1 MTTVLEWPGK
11 AAAFALGRRLIAEAD
26 TESRL
31 DGDERG
37 PGPRLGEGI
46 PERESH
52 LGERTRERGGR
63 LGDGSPEQGSRLGD
77 GRPHLRKTDGSCHAP
92 DPHENLLIVGDNLPG
107 LTALLATHRRRVKV
121 VYIDPPYNTGNAH
134 TYKDHGH
141 DHASWLSFMT
151 PRLLLARELMRDDGV
166 LFLHLD
172 DKESAWAQLLGHEI
186 FGEDNSLGTLIHQRA
201 KGGGNARSFVRGHDY
216 VHVWGRDANLVG
228 PFLTEKKSPAKLEV
242 IDGRRMLVETD
253 VLRAGF
259 GRYARGSERRLM
271 YEDIVAV
278 KGAKKL
284 AEVDAKLATGE
295 YILRPWGSEGKHAV
309 VRVTPAEK
317 ASSKMYSI
325 IKALG
330 GQNDLEPLGL
340 AGVFSYPKPV
350 ELVKA
355 LVASQTF
362 FDPDAVVLDFFAG
375 SGTTAHAVMAANSR
389 DAGARSFVLVQT
401 PEPLRSKTARDVVAA
416 GGADGGDSAG
426 SAGGA
431 GGAGGASSAGSAG
444 GADGGDSAGSADGAG
459 SKGGG
464 VSAAGAYGEAAGRGD
479 DTTSD
484 SHTEDD
490 AAFPTISELTAE
502 RIRRA
507 AKVHSPDL
515 AFTQLEVTEL
525 GRTE

>member
-11 AAAFALGRRLIAEAD
+11 AAAFALGRRLIAEAE
-26 TESRL
+26 TGPYTGE
-31 DGDERG
+31 GERG
-37 PGPRLGEGI
+37 PEPHFGGSVPD
-46 PERESH
+46 RE
-52 LGERTRERGGR
+52 GR
-63 LGDGSPEQGSRLGD
+63 LGG
-77 GRPHLRKTDGSCHAP
+77 GRPHLRDGEGAAHVP
-92 DPHENLLIVGDNLPG
+92 DPHENLLIVGDNLPA
-107 LTALLATHRRRVKV
+107 LTALLATHRGLVKV

-151 PRLLLARELMRDDGV
+151 PRLLLARELMREDGV

-216 VHVWGRDANLVG
+216 VHVWARDASQVG

-278 KGAKKL
+278 KGEKKL
-284 AEVDAKLATGE
+284 AEVNAKLASGE
-295 YILRPWGSEGKHAV
+295 YILRPWGTEGKHAV

-340 AGVFSYPKPV
+340 GGVFSYPKPV

-362 FDPDAVVLDFFAG
+362 FDPDAIVLDFFAG
-375 SGTTAHAVMAANSR
+375 SGTTAQAVMAANER
-389 DAGARSFVLVQT
+389 DEGSRSFVLVQT
-401 PEPLRSKTARDVVAA
+401 PEPLRSKNAKAVVTA
-416 GGADGGDSAG
+416 SG
-426 SAGGA
+426 S
-431 GGAGGASSAGSAG
+431 
-444 GADGGDSAGSADGAG
+444 
-459 SKGGG
+459 
-464 VSAAGAYGEAAGRGD
+464 
-479 DTTSD
+479 SD
-484 SHTEDD
+484 AE
-490 AAFPTISELTAE
+490 FPTISELTAE

-507 AKVHSPDL
+507 ADIHSPGL
-515 AFTQLEVTEL
+515 SFTQLEVIE
-525 GRTE
+525 

>member
-1 MTTVLEWPGK
+1 MTTVLDWPGK
-11 AAAFALGRRLIAEAD
+11 ARAFALGRRL
-26 TESRL
+26 L
-31 DGDERG
+31 DG
-37 PGPRLGEGI
+37 PQ
-46 PERESH
+46 
-52 LGERTRERGGR
+52 TR
-63 LGDGSPEQGSRLGD
+63 LGDGGTPYLPDSR
-77 GRPHLRKTDGSCHAP
+77 
-92 DPHENLLIVGDNLPG
+92 ENLLVVGDNLPA
-107 LTALLATHRRRVKV
+107 LTAMLATHRRRVKV

-141 DHASWLSFMT
+141 DHASWLSFMA

-201 KGGGNARSFVRGHDY
+201 KGGGNAPSFVRGHDY
-216 VHVWGRDANLVG
+216 VHVWGRDANRVG
-228 PFLTEKKSPAKLEV
+228 PFLTEKKSPAKLEI

-271 YEDIVAV
+271 YEDILAV

-284 AEVDAKLATGE
+284 AEVDAKLAAGE
-295 YILRPWGSEGKHAV
+295 YILRPWGDAGKHAV

-340 AGVFSYPKPV
+340 GGVFSYPKPV

-355 LVASQTF
+355 LVTSQTF
-362 FDPDAVVLDFFAG
+362 FDPEAIVLDFFAG
-375 SGTTAHAVMAANSR
+375 SGTTAQAVMEANER
-389 DAGARSFVLVQT
+389 DGGSRSFVLVQT
-401 PEPLRSKTARDVVAA
+401 PEPLRSKNARAVVAERGRNA
-416 GGADGGDSAG
+416 RADGSRVEE
-426 SAGGA
+426 GGRA
-431 GGAGGASSAGSAG
+431 RAH
-444 GADGGDSAGSADGAG
+444 
-459 SKGGG
+459 
-464 VSAAGAYGEAAGRGD
+464 EGRAE
-479 DTTSD
+479 DTEFPAISD
-484 SHTEDD
+484 
-490 AAFPTISELTAE
+490 LTAE

-507 AKVHSPDL
+507 ADIHSPGL
-515 AFTQLEVTEL
+515 RFTRLDVVEDE
-525 GRTE
+525 

>member
-11 AAAFALGRRLIAEAD
+11 AAAFALGRRLIAESD
-26 TESRL
+26 SGPRPGGSEREPRSGL
-31 DGDERG
+31 DEGL
-37 PGPRLGEGI
+37 PGREPRLGEG
-46 PERESH
+46 
-52 LGERTRERGGR
+52 
-63 LGDGSPEQGSRLGD
+63 
-77 GRPHLRKTDGSCHAP
+77 RPHLRDVEGGDHVP
-92 DPHENLLIVGDNLPG
+92 DPHENLLIVGDNLPA
-107 LTALLATHRRRVKV
+107 LSALLATHRGQVKV

-151 PRLLLARELMRDDGV
+151 PRLMLARELMREDGV
-166 LFLHLD
+166 IFLHLD

-186 FGEDNSLGTLIHQRA
+186 FGEGNSLGTLIHQRA

-216 VHVWGRDANLVG
+216 VHVWAREAGRVG

-278 KGAKKL
+278 KGERKL

-295 YILRPWGSEGKHAV
+295 YILRPWGTEGKHAV

-340 AGVFSYPKPV
+340 GGVFSYPKPV
-350 ELVKA
+350 ELVRA

-362 FDPDAVVLDFFAG
+362 FDPDAIVLDFFAG
-375 SGTTAHAVMAANSR
+375 SGTTAQAVMAANER
-389 DAGARSFVLVQT
+389 DQGSRSFVLVQT
-401 PEPLRSKTARDVVAA
+401 PEPLLSKNAKAVVV
-416 GGADGGDSAG
+416 GGGTDR
-426 SAGGA
+426 
-431 GGAGGASSAGSAG
+431 
-444 GADGGDSAGSADGAG
+444 AGSADI
-459 SKGGG
+459 GGDAEFP
-464 VSAAGAYGEAAGRGD
+464 SI
-479 DTTSD
+479 SD
-484 SHTEDD
+484 
-490 AAFPTISELTAE
+490 LTAE

-507 AKVHSPDL
+507 ADIHSPGL
-515 AFTQLEVTEL
+515 AFTELEVVD
-525 GRTE
+525 GDQSAAASIG

>member
-11 AAAFALGRRLIAEAD
+11 AAAFALGRRLIADAEAGP
-26 TESRL
+26 SL
-31 DGDERG
+31 GDGERG
-37 PGPRLGEGI
+37 P
-46 PERESH
+46 ESH
-52 LGERTRERGGR
+52 LGGGALEREGR
-63 LGDGSPEQGSRLGD
+63 LGG
-77 GRPHLRKTDGSCHAP
+77 GRPHLRDGEGAAHVP
-92 DPHENLLIVGDNLPG
+92 DPHENLLIVGDNLPA
-107 LTALLATHRRRVKV
+107 LTALLATHRGLVKV

-151 PRLLLARELMRDDGV
+151 PRLLLARELMREDGV

-201 KGGGNARSFVRGHDY
+201 TGGGNARSFVRGHDY
-216 VHVWGRDANLVG
+216 VHVWARDASRVG

-278 KGAKKL
+278 KGEKKL
-284 AEVDAKLATGE
+284 AEVDAKLASGE
-295 YILRPWGSEGKHAV
+295 YILRPWGTEGKHAV

-340 AGVFSYPKPV
+340 GGVFSYPKPV

-362 FDPDAVVLDFFAG
+362 FDPDAIVLDFFAG
-375 SGTTAHAVMAANSR
+375 SGTTAQAVMAANER
-389 DAGARSFVLVQT
+389 DEGSRSFVLVQT
-401 PEPLRSKTARDVVAA
+401 PEPLRSKNAKAVVTA
-416 GGADGGDSAG
+416 SG
-426 SAGGA
+426 S
-431 GGAGGASSAGSAG
+431 
-444 GADGGDSAGSADGAG
+444 
-459 SKGGG
+459 
-464 VSAAGAYGEAAGRGD
+464 
-479 DTTSD
+479 SD
-484 SHTEDD
+484 AE
-490 AAFPTISELTAE
+490 FPTISELTAE

-507 AKVHSPDL
+507 SDIHSPGL
-515 AFTQLEVTEL
+515 SYTQLEVIE
-525 GRTE
+525 

>member
-11 AAAFALGRRLIAEAD
+11 VAAFALGRRLIADAEAGP
-26 TESRL
+26 SL
-31 DGDERG
+31 GDGELG
-37 PGPRLGEGI
+37 P
-46 PERESH
+46 ESH
-52 LGERTRERGGR
+52 LGGGALEREGR
-63 LGDGSPEQGSRLGD
+63 LGE
-77 GRPHLRKTDGSCHAP
+77 GRPHLRDGEGVTHVPAP
-92 DPHENLLIVGDNLPG
+92 YENLLVVGDNLPA
-107 LTALLATHRRRVKV
+107 LQALLATHRGRVKV

-151 PRLLLARELMRDDGV
+151 PRLLLARELMREDGV

-216 VHVWGRDANLVG
+216 VHVWARDAGRVG

-278 KGAKKL
+278 KGEKKL

-295 YILRPWGSEGKHAV
+295 YILRPWGAEGKHAV

-340 AGVFSYPKPV
+340 GGVFSYPKPV

-362 FDPDAVVLDFFAG
+362 FDPDAIVLDFFAG
-375 SGTTAHAVMAANSR
+375 SGTTAQAVMAANER
-389 DAGARSFVLVQT
+389 DQGSRSFVLVQT
-401 PEPLRSKTARDVVAA
+401 PEPLRSKNAKAVVV
-416 GGADGGDSAG
+416 DGGKDRT
-426 SAGGA
+426 
-431 GGAGGASSAGSAG
+431 
-444 GADGGDSAGSADGAG
+444 DGA
-459 SKGGG
+459 
-464 VSAAGAYGEAAGRGD
+464 E
-479 DTTSD
+479 
-484 SHTEDD
+484 
-490 AAFPTISELTAE
+490 FPTISELTAE

-507 AKVHSPDL
+507 ADIHSPGL
-515 AFTQLEVTEL
+515 TFTQLDVIE
-525 GRTE
+525 

>member
-1 MTTVLEWPGK
+1 MTTVLEWTGK
-11 AAAFALGRRLIAEAD
+11 TAAFELGRRLVDGAEA
-26 TESRL
+26 EPRRGGAEREPAPRL
-31 DGDERG
+31 VDGD
-37 PGPRLGEGI
+37 
-46 PERESH
+46 PERE
-52 LGERTRERGGR
+52 G
-63 LGDGSPEQGSRLGD
+63 RLGD
-77 GRPHLRKTDGSCHAP
+77 GRPHLRDADGTAHVP
-92 DPHENLLIVGDNLPG
+92 DPHENLLVVGDNLPA
-107 LTALLATHRRRVKV
+107 LTALLATHRRQVKV

-151 PRLLLARELMRDDGV
+151 PRLLLARELMREDGV

-172 DKESAWAQLLGHEI
+172 DKQSAWAQLLGHEI

-216 VHVWGRDANLVG
+216 VHVWARDASQVG

-278 KGAKKL
+278 KGEGKL
-284 AEVDAKLATGE
+284 AEVDAKLASGE
-295 YILRPWGSEGKHAV
+295 YILRPWGTEGKRAV

-317 ASSKMYSI
+317 ASSKLYSI

-362 FDPDAVVLDFFAG
+362 FDPDAIVLDFFAG
-375 SGTTAHAVMAANSR
+375 SGTTAQAVMAANER
-389 DAGARSFVLVQT
+389 DQGSRSFVLVQT
-401 PEPLRSKTARDVVAA
+401 PEPLRSKTARAVVVGGGAELTGGTGANGQAA
-416 GGADGGDSAG
+416 EGADGTDSAG
-426 SAGGA
+426 TAEAGTAEA
-431 GGAGGASSAGSAG
+431 G
-444 GADGGDSAGSADGAG
+444 
-459 SKGGG
+459 
-464 VSAAGAYGEAAGRGD
+464 AAG
-479 DTTSD
+479 
-484 SHTEDD
+484 D
-490 AAFPTISELTAE
+490 ADFPTISELTAE

-507 AKVHSPDL
+507 ADAHSPGL
-515 AFTQLEVTEL
+515 TFTQLEVNDGE
-525 GRTE
+525 

>member
-11 AAAFALGRRLIAEAD
+11 AAVFALGRRLIAESAS
-26 TESRL
+26 EPC
-31 DGDERG
+31 
-37 PGPRLGEGI
+37 PGGS
-46 PERESH
+46 EREPGS
-52 LGERTRERGGR
+52 R
-63 LGDGSPEQGSRLGD
+63 LGDGAPERDGRLGD
-77 GRPHLRKTDGSCHAP
+77 GRPHLRDVDGTAHVP
-92 DPHENLLIVGDNLPG
+92 DPHENLLVVGDNLPA
-107 LTALLATHRRRVKV
+107 LTALLATHRRQVKV

-151 PRLLLARELMRDDGV
+151 PRLLLARELMREDGV

-216 VHVWGRDANLVG
+216 VHVWARDASQVG

-278 KGAKKL
+278 KGEKKL
-284 AEVDAKLATGE
+284 AEVDAKLASGE
-295 YILRPWGSEGKHAV
+295 YILRPWGTEGKHAV

-340 AGVFSYPKPV
+340 GGVFSYPKPV

-362 FDPDAVVLDFFAG
+362 FDPDAIVLDFFAG
-375 SGTTAHAVMAANSR
+375 SGTTAQAVMAANER
-389 DAGARSFVLVQT
+389 DEGSRSFVLVQT
-401 PEPLRSKTARDVVAA
+401 PEPLRSKNAKAVVTA
-416 GGADGGDSAG
+416 SG
-426 SAGGA
+426 S
-431 GGAGGASSAGSAG
+431 
-444 GADGGDSAGSADGAG
+444 
-459 SKGGG
+459 
-464 VSAAGAYGEAAGRGD
+464 
-479 DTTSD
+479 SD
-484 SHTEDD
+484 AE
-490 AAFPTISELTAE
+490 FPTISELTAE

-507 AKVHSPDL
+507 ADIHSPGL
-515 AFTQLEVTEL
+515 SFTQLEVIE
-525 GRTE
+525 

>member
-11 AAAFALGRRLIAEAD
+11 AAAFALGRRLIDSAI
-26 TESRL
+26 
-31 DGDERG
+31 
-37 PGPRLGEGI
+37 PG
-46 PERESH
+46 SH
-52 LGERTRERGGR
+52 LGESDGKPGPHLGGGDAKPGPH
-63 LGDGSPEQGSRLGD
+63 LGEGD
-77 GRPHLRKTDGSCHAP
+77 HGPHLRSDDGSIAVP
-92 DPHENLLIVGDNLPG
+92 DPRDNLLVVGDNLPA
-107 LTALLATHRRRVKV
+107 LTALLATHRGSVKV

-141 DHASWLSFMT
+141 DHDSWLSFMA
-151 PRLLLARELMRDDGV
+151 PRLLLACELMREDGV

-172 DKESAWAQLLGHEI
+172 DRESAWAQLLGHEI

-216 VHVWGRDANLVG
+216 IHVWGRNASLVG

-271 YEDIVAV
+271 YEDILSV

-295 YILRPWGSEGKHAV
+295 YILRPWDDAGKHAV

-330 GQNDLEPLGL
+330 GQNDLDPLGL
-340 AGVFSYPKPV
+340 GGVFSYPKPV

-355 LVASQTF
+355 LVDSQTF
-362 FDPDAVVLDFFAG
+362 FDPEAIVLDFFAG
-375 SGTTAHAVMAANSR
+375 SGTTAQAVMEANRR
-389 DAGARSFVLVQT
+389 DEGSRSFVLVQT
-401 PEPLRSKTARDVVAA
+401 PEPLRSKNAQAVMGVGAA
-416 GGADGGDSAG
+416 GGGRDDAT
-426 SAGGA
+426 AGGEVT
-431 GGAGGASSAGSAG
+431 GVTG
-444 GADGGDSAGSADGAG
+444 DG
-459 SKGGG
+459 
-464 VSAAGAYGEAAGRGD
+464 
-479 DTTSD
+479 
-484 SHTEDD
+484 TE

-507 AKVHSPDL
+507 AEVHAPGL
-515 AFTQLEVTEL
+515 QFTQLDVVSVVD
-525 GRTE
+525 GP

>member
-11 AAAFALGRRLIAEAD
+11 AAAFALGRRLIAEAE
-26 TESRL
+26 TGPYTGE
-31 DGDERG
+31 GERG
-37 PGPRLGEGI
+37 PEP
-46 PERESH
+46 H
-52 LGERTRERGGR
+52 LGGSVPDREGR
-63 LGDGSPEQGSRLGD
+63 LGG
-77 GRPHLRKTDGSCHAP
+77 GRPHLRDGEGAAHVP
-92 DPHENLLIVGDNLPG
+92 DPHENLLIVGDNLPA
-107 LTALLATHRRRVKV
+107 LTALLATHRGLVKV

-151 PRLLLARELMRDDGV
+151 PRLLLARELMREDGV

-216 VHVWGRDANLVG
+216 LHVWARDAGRVG

-278 KGAKKL
+278 KGEKKL
-284 AEVDAKLATGE
+284 AEVDAKLASGE
-295 YILRPWGSEGKHAV
+295 YILRPWGTEGKHAV

-340 AGVFSYPKPV
+340 GGVFSYPKPV

-362 FDPDAVVLDFFAG
+362 FDPDAIVLDFFAG
-375 SGTTAHAVMAANSR
+375 SGTTAQAVMAANER
-389 DAGARSFVLVQT
+389 DEGSRSFVLVQT
-401 PEPLRSKTARDVVAA
+401 PEPLRSKNAKAVVTA
-416 GGADGGDSAG
+416 SG
-426 SAGGA
+426 S
-431 GGAGGASSAGSAG
+431 
-444 GADGGDSAGSADGAG
+444 
-459 SKGGG
+459 
-464 VSAAGAYGEAAGRGD
+464 
-479 DTTSD
+479 SD
-484 SHTEDD
+484 AE
-490 AAFPTISELTAE
+490 FPTISELTAE

-507 AKVHSPDL
+507 ADIHSPGL
-515 AFTQLEVTEL
+515 SFTQLEVIE
-525 GRTE
+525 

>member
-11 AAAFALGRRLIAEAD
+11 AAAFALGRRLIAEAE
-26 TESRL
+26 TGPYTGE
-31 DGDERG
+31 GERG
-37 PGPRLGEGI
+37 PEP
-46 PERESH
+46 H
-52 LGERTRERGGR
+52 LGGSVPDREGR
-63 LGDGSPEQGSRLGD
+63 LGG
-77 GRPHLRKTDGSCHAP
+77 GRPHLRDGEGAAHVP
-92 DPHENLLIVGDNLPG
+92 DPHENLLIVGDNLPA
-107 LTALLATHRRRVKV
+107 LTALLATHRGLVKV

-151 PRLLLARELMRDDGV
+151 PRLLLARELMREDGV

-216 VHVWGRDANLVG
+216 VHVWARDASQVG

-278 KGAKKL
+278 KGEKKL
-284 AEVDAKLATGE
+284 AEVNAKLASGE
-295 YILRPWGSEGKHAV
+295 YILRPWGTEGKHAV

-340 AGVFSYPKPV
+340 GGVFSYPKPV

-362 FDPDAVVLDFFAG
+362 FDPDAIVLDFFAG
-375 SGTTAHAVMAANSR
+375 SGTTAQAVMAANER
-389 DAGARSFVLVQT
+389 DEGSRSFVLVQT
-401 PEPLRSKTARDVVAA
+401 PEPLRSKNAKAVVTA
-416 GGADGGDSAG
+416 SG
-426 SAGGA
+426 S
-431 GGAGGASSAGSAG
+431 
-444 GADGGDSAGSADGAG
+444 
-459 SKGGG
+459 
-464 VSAAGAYGEAAGRGD
+464 
-479 DTTSD
+479 SD
-484 SHTEDD
+484 AE
-490 AAFPTISELTAE
+490 FPTISELTAE

-507 AKVHSPDL
+507 ADIHSPGL
-515 AFTQLEVTEL
+515 SFTQLEVIE
-525 GRTE
+525 

>member
-11 AAAFALGRRLIAEAD
+11 AAAFALGRRLIAEAE
-26 TESRL
+26 TGPYTGE
-31 DGDERG
+31 GERG
-37 PGPRLGEGI
+37 PEP
-46 PERESH
+46 H
-52 LGERTRERGGR
+52 LGGSVPDREGR
-63 LGDGSPEQGSRLGD
+63 LGG
-77 GRPHLRKTDGSCHAP
+77 GRPHLRDGEGAAHVP
-92 DPHENLLIVGDNLPG
+92 DPHENLLIVGDNLPA
-107 LTALLATHRRRVKV
+107 LTALLATHRGLVKV

-151 PRLLLARELMRDDGV
+151 PRLLLARELMREDGV

-216 VHVWGRDANLVG
+216 VHVWARDASQVG

-278 KGAKKL
+278 KGEKKL
-284 AEVDAKLATGE
+284 AEVDAKLASGE
-295 YILRPWGSEGKHAV
+295 YILRPWGTEGKHAV

-340 AGVFSYPKPV
+340 GGVFSYPKPV

-362 FDPDAVVLDFFAG
+362 FDPDAIVLDFFAG
-375 SGTTAHAVMAANSR
+375 SGTTAQAVMAANER
-389 DAGARSFVLVQT
+389 DEGSRSFVLVQT
-401 PEPLRSKTARDVVAA
+401 PEPLRSKNAKAVVTA
-416 GGADGGDSAG
+416 SG
-426 SAGGA
+426 S
-431 GGAGGASSAGSAG
+431 
-444 GADGGDSAGSADGAG
+444 
-459 SKGGG
+459 
-464 VSAAGAYGEAAGRGD
+464 
-479 DTTSD
+479 SD
-484 SHTEDD
+484 AE
-490 AAFPTISELTAE
+490 FPTISELTAE

-507 AKVHSPDL
+507 ADIHSPGL
-515 AFTQLEVTEL
+515 SFTQLEVIE
-525 GRTE
+525 

>member
-11 AAAFALGRRLIAEAD
+11 AAAFALGRRLIADAEAGP
-26 TESRL
+26 SL
-31 DGDERG
+31 GDGERG
-37 PGPRLGEGI
+37 P
-46 PERESH
+46 ESH
-52 LGERTRERGGR
+52 LGGGALEREGR
-63 LGDGSPEQGSRLGD
+63 LGE
-77 GRPHLRKTDGSCHAP
+77 GRPHLRDGEGVTHVPAL
-92 DPHENLLIVGDNLPG
+92 HENLLVVGDNLPA
-107 LTALLATHRRRVKV
+107 LQALLATHRGRVKV

-151 PRLLLARELMRDDGV
+151 PRLLLARELMREDGV

-216 VHVWGRDANLVG
+216 VHVWARDASQVG

-278 KGAKKL
+278 KGEKKL
-284 AEVDAKLATGE
+284 AEVDAKLASGE
-295 YILRPWGSEGKHAV
+295 YILRPWGTEGKHAV

-340 AGVFSYPKPV
+340 GGVFSYPKPV

-362 FDPDAVVLDFFAG
+362 FDPDAIVLDFFAG
-375 SGTTAHAVMAANSR
+375 SGTTAQAVMAANER
-389 DAGARSFVLVQT
+389 DEGSRSFVLVQT
-401 PEPLRSKTARDVVAA
+401 PEPLRSKNAKAVVTA
-416 GGADGGDSAG
+416 SG
-426 SAGGA
+426 S
-431 GGAGGASSAGSAG
+431 
-444 GADGGDSAGSADGAG
+444 
-459 SKGGG
+459 
-464 VSAAGAYGEAAGRGD
+464 
-479 DTTSD
+479 SD
-484 SHTEDD
+484 AE
-490 AAFPTISELTAE
+490 FPTISELTAE

-507 AKVHSPDL
+507 ADIHSPGL
-515 AFTQLEVTEL
+515 SFTQLEVIE
-525 GRTE
+525 

>member
-1 MTTVLEWPGK
+1 MTTVLEWTGK
-11 AAAFALGRRLIAEAD
+11 AAAFALGRRLIADSE
-26 TESRL
+26 T
-31 DGDERG
+31 G
-37 PGPRLGEGI
+37 PGLDEG
-46 PERESH
+46 EREPGS
-52 LGERTRERGGR
+52 R
-63 LGDGSPEQGSRLGD
+63 LGDGAPERDGRLGD
-77 GRPHLRKTDGSCHAP
+77 GRPHLRDVDGTAHVP
-92 DPHENLLIVGDNLPG
+92 DPHENLLVVGDNLPA
-107 LTALLATHRRRVKV
+107 LTALLATHRRQVKV

-151 PRLLLARELMRDDGV
+151 PRLLLARELMREDGV

-216 VHVWGRDANLVG
+216 VHVWARDASQVR

-278 KGAKKL
+278 KGAGKL
-284 AEVDAKLATGE
+284 AEVDAKLASGE
-295 YILRPWGSEGKHAV
+295 YILRPWGTEGKHAV

-340 AGVFSYPKPV
+340 GGVFSYPKPV

-362 FDPDAVVLDFFAG
+362 FDSDAIVLDFFAG
-375 SGTTAHAVMAANSR
+375 SGTTAQAVMAANER
-389 DAGARSFVLVQT
+389 DQGSRSFVLVQT
-401 PEPLRSKTARDVVAA
+401 PEPLRSKTARAVVAA
-416 GGADGGDSAG
+416 AGGGAERT
-426 SAGGA
+426 GGA
-431 GGAGGASSAGSAG
+431 GTIGQAAEGAGGT
-444 GADGGDSAGSADGAG
+444 DGAT
-459 SKGGG
+459 
-464 VSAAGAYGEAAGRGD
+464 AA
-479 DTTSD
+479 SD
-484 SHTEDD
+484 AE
-490 AAFPTISELTAE
+490 FPTISELTAE

-507 AKVHSPDL
+507 ADVHSPGL
-515 AFTQLEVTEL
+515 IFTQLEVVDGE
-525 GRTE
+525 

>member
-11 AAAFALGRRLIAEAD
+11 AAAFVLGRRLVA
-26 TESRL
+26 
-31 DGDERG
+31 ERG
-37 PGPRLGEGI
+37 TGPRLGA
-46 PERESH
+46 
-52 LGERTRERGGR
+52 GEQEPVRR
-63 LGDGSPEQGSRLGD
+63 LGDGVSERKGRLRE
-77 GRPHLRKTDGSCHAP
+77 GRPHLRDADGSTHVP
-92 DPHENLLIVGDNLPG
+92 DPRENLLIVGDNLPA

-216 VHVWGRDANLVG
+216 VHVWARDASRVG

-278 KGAKKL
+278 KGEKKL

-350 ELVKA
+350 ELVKT

-362 FDPDAVVLDFFAG
+362 FDPDAIVLDFFAG
-375 SGTTAHAVMAANSR
+375 SGTTAQAVMAANER
-389 DAGARSFVLVQT
+389 DQGSRSFVLVQT

-416 GGADGGDSAG
+416 SDEV
-426 SAGGA
+426 GA
-431 GGAGGASSAGSAG
+431 GGIGVGVSEAGGSEAG
-444 GADGGDSAGSADGAG
+444 GSEAGGSEAGAADSNA
-459 SKGGG
+459 GGG
-464 VSAAGAYGEAAGRGD
+464 
-479 DTTSD
+479 
-484 SHTEDD
+484 
-490 AAFPTISELTAE
+490 FPTISELTAE

-507 AKVHSPDL
+507 ADIHSPGL

>member
-11 AAAFALGRRLIAEAD
+11 AQAFALGRRLV
-26 TESRL
+26 
-31 DGDERG
+31 DGQSH
-37 PGPRLGEGI
+37 P
-46 PERESH
+46 H
-52 LGERTRERGGR
+52 LGDGPHLR
-63 LGDGSPEQGSRLGD
+63 LGDGGGPYV
-77 GRPHLRKTDGSCHAP
+77 PAP
-92 DPHENLLIVGDNLPG
+92 RENLLVVGDNLPA
-107 LTALLATHRRRVKV
+107 LTALLATHRQRVKV

-141 DHASWLSFMT
+141 DHASWLNFMT

-172 DKESAWAQLLGHEI
+172 DQESAWAQLLGHEI

-201 KGGGNARSFVRGHDY
+201 KGGGNAPSFVRGHDY
-216 VHVWGRDANLVG
+216 VHVWGRDASRVG

-242 IDGRRMLVETD
+242 IDGHRMLVETD

-271 YEDIVAV
+271 YEDILAV

-284 AEVDAKLATGE
+284 AEVDAKLDSGE
-295 YILRPWGSEGKHAV
+295 YILRPWGKAGKHAV

-340 AGVFSYPKPV
+340 GGVFSYPKPV

-362 FDPDAVVLDFFAG
+362 FDPEAIVLDFFAG
-375 SGTTAHAVMAANSR
+375 SGTTAQAVMAANER
-389 DAGARSFVLVQT
+389 DSGSRSFVLVQT
-401 PEPLRSKTARDVVAA
+401 PEPLRSKNARAVVAA
-416 GGADGGDSAG
+416 QDGRAGDGAGAAS
-426 SAGGA
+426 GGA
-431 GGAGGASSAGSAG
+431 GSGAGGGSRGAASG
-444 GADGGDSAGSADGAG
+444 GGDGNA
-459 SKGGG
+459 
-464 VSAAGAYGEAAGRGD
+464 E
-479 DTTSD
+479 
-484 SHTEDD
+484 
-490 AAFPTISELTAE
+490 FPTISELTAE

-507 AKVHSPDL
+507 ADVHSPGL
-515 AFTQLEVTEL
+515 PFTRLDVVEGE
-525 GRTE
+525 

>member
-11 AAAFALGRRLIAEAD
+11 AAAFALGRRLIAEAE
-26 TESRL
+26 TGPYTGE
-31 DGDERG
+31 GERG
-37 PGPRLGEGI
+37 PEP
-46 PERESH
+46 H
-52 LGERTRERGGR
+52 LGGGVPDREGR
-63 LGDGSPEQGSRLGD
+63 LGG
-77 GRPHLRKTDGSCHAP
+77 GRPHLRDGEGAAHVP
-92 DPHENLLIVGDNLPG
+92 DPHENLLIVGDNLPA
-107 LTALLATHRRRVKV
+107 LTALLATHRGLVKV

-151 PRLLLARELMRDDGV
+151 PRLLLARELMREDGV

-216 VHVWGRDANLVG
+216 VHVWARDAGRVG

-278 KGAKKL
+278 KGEKKL
-284 AEVDAKLATGE
+284 AEVDAKLASGE
-295 YILRPWGSEGKHAV
+295 YILRPWGTEGKHAV

-340 AGVFSYPKPV
+340 GGVFSYPKPV

-362 FDPDAVVLDFFAG
+362 FDPDAIVLDFFAG
-375 SGTTAHAVMAANSR
+375 SGTTAQAVMAANER
-389 DAGARSFVLVQT
+389 DEGSRSFVLVQT
-401 PEPLRSKTARDVVAA
+401 PEPLRSKNAKAVVTA
-416 GGADGGDSAG
+416 SG
-426 SAGGA
+426 S
-431 GGAGGASSAGSAG
+431 
-444 GADGGDSAGSADGAG
+444 
-459 SKGGG
+459 
-464 VSAAGAYGEAAGRGD
+464 
-479 DTTSD
+479 SD
-484 SHTEDD
+484 AE
-490 AAFPTISELTAE
+490 FPTISELTAE

-507 AKVHSPDL
+507 ADIHSPGL
-515 AFTQLEVTEL
+515 SFTQLEVIE
-525 GRTE
+525 

>member
-11 AAAFALGRRLIAEAD
+11 AAAFALGSRLISSAEPGPYLGEDD
-26 TESRL
+26 TERK
-31 DGDERG
+31 DN
-37 PGPRLGEGI
+37 
-46 PERESH
+46 
-52 LGERTRERGGR
+52 LGERTTERKSHLG
-63 LGDGSPEQGSRLGD
+63 GDGSG
-77 GRPHLRKTDGSCHAP
+77 PHLRDGDGSIAVP
-92 DPHENLLIVGDNLPG
+92 DPRENLLVVGDNLPA
-107 LTALLATHRRRVKV
+107 LTAMLATHRGRVKV

-141 DHASWLSFMT
+141 DHASWLSFMA

-201 KGGGNARSFVRGHDY
+201 KGGGNAPSFVRGHDY
-216 VHVWGRDANLVG
+216 VHVWARDASQVG

-271 YEDIVAV
+271 YEDILAV
-278 KGAKKL
+278 KGEKKL
-284 AEVDAKLATGE
+284 AEVDAKLASGE

-340 AGVFSYPKPV
+340 GGVFSYPKPV

-362 FDPDAVVLDFFAG
+362 FDPGGFKLSLQHLSNRRV
-375 SGTTAHAVMAANSR
+375 
-389 DAGARSFVLVQT
+389 RSI
-401 PEPLRSKTARDVVAA
+401 A
-416 GGADGGDSAG
+416 
-426 SAGGA
+426 
-431 GGAGGASSAGSAG
+431 
-444 GADGGDSAGSADGAG
+444 
-459 SKGGG
+459 
-464 VSAAGAYGEAAGRGD
+464 
-479 DTTSD
+479 
-484 SHTEDD
+484 
-490 AAFPTISELTAE
+490 
-502 RIRRA
+502 
-507 AKVHSPDL
+507 
-515 AFTQLEVTEL
+515 
-525 GRTE
+525 

>member
-1 MTTVLEWPGK
+1 MTTVLDWPGK
-11 AAAFALGRRLIAEAD
+11 ATAFALGRRLISAGVPAANPGD
-26 TESRL
+26 GITSTE
-31 DGDERG
+31 
-37 PGPRLGEGI
+37 P
-46 PERESH
+46 
-52 LGERTRERGGR
+52 R
-63 LGDGSPEQGSRLGD
+63 LGDGITSTEPRLGD
-77 GRPHLRKTDGSCHAP
+77 GAPHPRLRDGNGATYTP
-92 DPHENLLIVGDNLPG
+92 DPRENLLLIGDNLPG
-107 LTALLATHRRRVKV
+107 LSALLATHRGRVKV

-201 KGGGNARSFVRGHDY
+201 KGGGNAPSFVRGHDY
-216 VHVWGRDANLVG
+216 VHVWARDASRVG
-228 PFLTEKKSPAKLEV
+228 PFLTEKKSPARLEV
-242 IDGRRMLVETD
+242 IDGKRMLVETD

-278 KGAKKL
+278 KGEKKL
-284 AEVDAKLATGE
+284 AEVDAKLASGE
-295 YILRPWGSEGKHAV
+295 YILRPWGEDGKHAV

-340 AGVFSYPKPV
+340 GGVFSYPKPV

-362 FDPDAVVLDFFAG
+362 FDPEAIVLDFFAG
-375 SGTTAHAVMAANSR
+375 SGTTAQAVMAANER
-389 DAGARSFVLVQT
+389 DSGSRSFVLVQT
-401 PEPLRSKTARDVVAA
+401 PEPLRSKNAKAVVT
-416 GGADGGDSAG
+416 GAG
-426 SAGGA
+426 SVAGDAGA
-431 GGAGGASSAGSAG
+431 G
-444 GADGGDSAGSADGAG
+444 DDGAG
-459 SKGGG
+459 
-464 VSAAGAYGEAAGRGD
+464 VAGRSGAAGRAGG
-479 DTTSD
+479 
-484 SHTEDD
+484 D

-507 AKVHSPDL
+507 ADIHAPGL
-515 AFTQLEVTEL
+515 QFAQLEVADGERPAATPIS
-525 GRTE
+525 

>member
-1 MTTVLEWPGK
+1 MTTVLDWPGK
-11 AAAFALGRRLIAEAD
+11 TAAFALGRRLIDSAVPGEL
-26 TESRL
+26 ESRPNGGSGEL
-31 DGDERG
+31 G
-37 PGPRLGEGI
+37 PHLGEG
-46 PERESH
+46 
-52 LGERTRERGGR
+52 GRG
-63 LGDGSPEQGSRLGD
+63 
-77 GRPHLRKTDGSCHAP
+77 PHLRAGDGTVRTP
-92 DPHENLLIVGDNLPG
+92 DSHENLLVVGDNLPG
-107 LTALLATHRRRVKV
+107 LTALLATHRGRVKV

-141 DHASWLSFMT
+141 DHDSWLSFMT

-172 DKESAWAQLLGHEI
+172 DRESAWAQLLGHEI

-216 VHVWGRDANLVG
+216 VHVWGRDAGRVG
-228 PFLTEKKSPAKLEV
+228 PFLTEKKSPAKFEV
-242 IDGRRMLVETD
+242 IDGRMMFVETD

-271 YEDIVAV
+271 YEDILEV

-295 YILRPWGSEGKHAV
+295 YILRPWGSDGKHAV

-325 IKALG
+325 IRALG

-340 AGVFSYPKPV
+340 GGVFSYPKPV

-362 FDPDAVVLDFFAG
+362 FDPDAIVLDFFAG
-375 SGTTAHAVMAANSR
+375 SGTTAQAVMEANRR
-389 DAGARSFVLVQT
+389 DEGARSFVLVQT
-401 PEPLRSKTARDVVAA
+401 PEPLRSKNARAVVA
-416 GGADGGDSAG
+416 GGAGGSG
-426 SAGGA
+426 KGAGGA
-431 GGAGGASSAGSAG
+431 GGAGGAVDYKGS
-444 GADGGDSAGSADGAG
+444 DG
-459 SKGGG
+459 
-464 VSAAGAYGEAAGRGD
+464 
-479 DTTSD
+479 
-484 SHTEDD
+484 D
-490 AAFPTISELTAE
+490 AAFPTISELTAA

-507 AKVHSPDL
+507 AEIHSPGL
-515 AFTQLEVTEL
+515 QFTQLEVVEQHS
-525 GRTE
+525 R

>member
-11 AAAFALGRRLIAEAD
+11 AAAFALGRRLIAEAE
-26 TESRL
+26 TGPYTGE
-31 DGDERG
+31 GERG
-37 PGPRLGEGI
+37 PEP
-46 PERESH
+46 H
-52 LGERTRERGGR
+52 LGRGVPDREGR
-63 LGDGSPEQGSRLGD
+63 LGGGL
-77 GRPHLRKTDGSCHAP
+77 PHLRDGEGAAHVP
-92 DPHENLLIVGDNLPG
+92 DPHENLLIVGDNLPA
-107 LTALLATHRRRVKV
+107 LTALLATHRGLVKV

-151 PRLLLARELMRDDGV
+151 PRLLLARELMREGGV

-216 VHVWGRDANLVG
+216 VHVWARDAGRVG

-278 KGAKKL
+278 KGEKKL
-284 AEVDAKLATGE
+284 AEVDAKLASGE
-295 YILRPWGSEGKHAV
+295 YILRPWGPEGKHAV

-340 AGVFSYPKPV
+340 GGVFSYPKPV

-362 FDPDAVVLDFFAG
+362 FDPYAIVLDFFAG
-375 SGTTAHAVMAANSR
+375 SGTTAQAVMAANER
-389 DAGARSFVLVQT
+389 DEGSRSFVLVQT
-401 PEPLRSKTARDVVAA
+401 PEPLRSKNAKAVVTA
-416 GGADGGDSAG
+416 SG
-426 SAGGA
+426 S
-431 GGAGGASSAGSAG
+431 
-444 GADGGDSAGSADGAG
+444 
-459 SKGGG
+459 
-464 VSAAGAYGEAAGRGD
+464 
-479 DTTSD
+479 SD
-484 SHTEDD
+484 AE
-490 AAFPTISELTAE
+490 FPTISELTAE

-507 AKVHSPDL
+507 ADIHSPGL
-515 AFTQLEVTEL
+515 SFTQLEVIE
-525 GRTE
+525 